1 MIFKRTSRLKTT
13 LSLDEVKD
21 RLSRRQFKVHD
32 MDFEIA
38 EKERMLKVIPHAEHI
53 QSIKTLPITHVDV
66 QGNGATGSRIVL
78 TSKPRRID
86 VGGPYLI
93 VIFCLFCIVGASI
106 FYFIN
111 PDESFMPPLTMAGV
125 GILIFIVFW
134 IRMESGY
141 FDYVRK
147 IREYIKGVVK

>member
-21 RLSRRQFKVHD
+21 RLSRKQFKVHD